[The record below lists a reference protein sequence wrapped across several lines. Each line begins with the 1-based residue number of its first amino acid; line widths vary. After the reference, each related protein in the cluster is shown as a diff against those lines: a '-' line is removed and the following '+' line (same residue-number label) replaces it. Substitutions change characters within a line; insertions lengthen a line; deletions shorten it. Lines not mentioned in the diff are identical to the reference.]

1 MALILLR
8 HTRPD
13 VPVGVCYGKRDVGLA
28 ATFTQDAEALLTGL
42 PDFDRVFTS
51 PLTRCRR
58 LAEYIAVRFS
68 RHVTEDDRL
77 REMDFGHWEG
87 RAWSAISRGE
97 IDAWANDFLHA
108 RPHGGESVAML
119 RDRALEAF
127 DAYRKLDG
135 DTLIVTHGGVIK
147 AALAMDET
155 AESHAMTLDFGCFVT
170 LID

>member
-13 VPVGVCYGKRDVGLA
+13 VDAGTCYGRRDVGLA
-28 ATFTQDAEALLTGL
+28 ATFAEEAEALLSQL
-42 PDFDRVFTS
+42 LAFDRVVTS
-51 PLTRCRR
+51 PLSRCRR
-58 LAEYIAVRFS
+58 LADYIAGQTS
-68 RHVTEDDRL
+68 RDVTEDDRL
-77 REMDFGHWEG
+77 REMDFGRWEG
-87 RAWSAISRGE
+87 SAWSALPRGE

-119 RDRALEAF
+119 RARALEAL
-127 DAYRKLDG
+127 DAYRKLAG

-155 AESHAMTLDFGCFVT
+155 AESHAMTPDFGSFVT
-170 LID
+170 LND